1 MKNIAHPFWLL
12 IATLVPALP
21 SLSKQSPGTELIP
34 QNAPVAPQGQAP
46 VEIYDIYGPLPL
58 PDPINWLPYII
69 AGILLLLIASVLFYY
84 FRKKKKTKIIP
95 AVPAHITALTEL
107 ELAREYR
114 VNNQSLIYAE
124 RISEILRRYIEQQ
137 FNIGS
142 TRQTTSEFL
151 NSIQENTS
159 SIGSGLV
166 AHRDQLCKCMQQC
179 DMAKFAHKTTDKGSM
194 EEMEDGVRQFIDS
207 TTPEEV
213 NN

>member
-12 IATLVPALP
+12 IAALTLALP
-21 SLSKQSPGTELIP
+21 SRAEQSPGTELIP

-69 AGILLLLIASVLFYY
+69 AGFLLLLIASVLFYY
-84 FRKKKKTKIIP
+84 FRKKKTKIIP

-107 ELAREYR
+107 ELAREYL

-151 NSIQENTS
+151 KSIQEKAS

-166 AHRDQLCKCMQQC
+166 AHRGQLCKCMQQC

-194 EEMEDGVRQFIDS
+194 EEMEGGVRQFIDS